1 MKPSEHSIITI
12 RKESIDQANKAFQ
25 DFMSLAELE
34 INQRAKEDPLSFRNA
49 TPRGVENL
57 SLKVLQDIAPQ
68 TPFRANKIV
77 LNKAQ
82 FFPDILAEQYYGV
95 EVKCTKEDHWTST
108 GSSIIESTRADL
120 VESIYML
127 FGKLGGA
134 CPEFRCKPYEHCL
147 VNIAVTH
154 SPRYL
159 INMNI
164 DPSETI
170 FAKMGVNYD
179 EFRVSSSSIEQV
191 RQYYRRRA
199 LEAGKQEMPWWI
211 GSEAE
216 GNTTSVVLRLWS
228 DLTDEEKKKL
238 RAYIFLLFPE
248 VLRSEYKSVALWLC
262 TRFSVL
268 LHNARDAFSASG
280 QYKKVDGKL
289 LSRPIPHIIGELIH
303 SAAIIKEILADI
315 PEEIKSDVALY
326 RAELLGGNPLEEW
339 LTLVRRE
346 VVALI
351 NKNKLPK
358 DFPFDK
364 HFEEESQLSIK

>member
-164 DPSETI
+164 EPSETI

-211 GSEAE
+211 GNEAE

-228 DLTDEEKKKL
+228 DLSEEEKKKL

-326 RAELLGGNPLEEW
+326 RAELLGVNPLEEW

-346 VVALI
+346 VVALT

-364 HFEEESQLSIK
+364 YFAEESQLSIK

>member
-1 MKPSEHSIITI
+1 
-12 RKESIDQANKAFQ
+12 
-25 DFMSLAELE
+25 
-34 INQRAKEDPLSFRNA
+34 
-49 TPRGVENL
+49 
-57 SLKVLQDIAPQ
+57 
-68 TPFRANKIV
+68 
-77 LNKAQ
+77 
-82 FFPDILAEQYYGV
+82 
-95 EVKCTKEDHWTST
+95 
-108 GSSIIESTRADL
+108 
-120 VESIYML
+120 
-127 FGKLGGA
+127 
-134 CPEFRCKPYEHCL
+134 
-147 VNIAVTH
+147 
-154 SPRYL
+154 
-159 INMNI
+159 
-164 DPSETI
+164 
-170 FAKMGVNYD
+170 
-179 EFRVSSSSIEQV
+179 
-191 RQYYRRRA
+191 
-199 LEAGKQEMPWWI
+199 MPWWI

-228 DLTDEEKKKL
+228 DLSDDEKKKL

-326 RAELLGGNPLEEW
+326 RAELLGVNPLEEW

>member
-1 MKPSEHSIITI
+1 
-12 RKESIDQANKAFQ
+12 
-25 DFMSLAELE
+25 MSLAELE

-68 TPFRANKIV
+68 TPFPANKIV

-134 CPEFRCKPYEHCL
+134 CPEFKCKPYEHCL

-164 DPSETI
+164 EPSETI

-228 DLTDEEKKKL
+228 DLSEEEKKKL

-326 RAELLGGNPLEEW
+326 RAELLGVNPLEEW

-346 VVALI
+346 VVALT

-364 HFEEESQLSIK
+364 YFAEESQLSIK

>member
-34 INQRAKEDPLSFRNA
+34 INQRAKEDPLLFRNA
-49 TPRGVENL
+49 TPRGIENL

-147 VNIAVTH
+147 VNI
-154 SPRYL
+154 
-159 INMNI
+159 
-164 DPSETI
+164 
-170 FAKMGVNYD
+170 
-179 EFRVSSSSIEQV
+179 
-191 RQYYRRRA
+191 RQDGR
-199 LEAGKQEMPWWI
+199 
-211 GSEAE
+211 
-216 GNTTSVVLRLWS
+216 
-228 DLTDEEKKKL
+228 KL
-238 RAYIFLLFPE
+238 
-248 VLRSEYKSVALWLC
+248 
-262 TRFSVL
+262 
-268 LHNARDAFSASG
+268 
-280 QYKKVDGKL
+280 
-289 LSRPIPHIIGELIH
+289 
-303 SAAIIKEILADI
+303 
-315 PEEIKSDVALY
+315 
-326 RAELLGGNPLEEW
+326 
-339 LTLVRRE
+339 
-346 VVALI
+346 
-351 NKNKLPK
+351 
-358 DFPFDK
+358 
-364 HFEEESQLSIK
+364 